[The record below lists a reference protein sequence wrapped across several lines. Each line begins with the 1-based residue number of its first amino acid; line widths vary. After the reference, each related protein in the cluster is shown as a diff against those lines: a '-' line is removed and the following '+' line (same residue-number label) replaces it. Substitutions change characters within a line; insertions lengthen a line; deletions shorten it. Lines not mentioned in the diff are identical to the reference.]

1 MHRGRHVL
9 QKTAIQ
15 PHDQLAAR
23 HKETVMS
30 AAYPQEMQTLLQNW
44 TVDPIGARPRFE
56 QFAAFL
62 AQRDGVTL
70 SFKSRPGI
78 SYSLRAR
85 HAAQKERELFV
96 LVDVVDDDPEN
107 RWLSVCFYADMVTDP
122 DNIGDFVPKGLMG
135 ADACC
140 LTLDEDDEN
149 MAQYIL
155 ARLTEAADAAARG

>member
-1 MHRGRHVL
+1 
-9 QKTAIQ
+9 
-15 PHDQLAAR
+15 
-23 HKETVMS
+23 MS

-96 LVDVVDDDPEN
+96 LVDVVDDF
-107 RWLSVCFYADMVTDP
+107 RRS
-122 DNIGDFVPKGLMG
+122 
-135 ADACC
+135 
-140 LTLDEDDEN
+140 
-149 MAQYIL
+149 
-155 ARLTEAADAAARG
+155 